1 MDEVAEG
8 PLGRGLDA
16 VAGLARNAVVPAK
29 GLAALVLRP
38 PWVPEA
44 LSPARALHDV
54 SVRVQRGRDLSAV
67 ALHELLET
75 LLDAQVPKIADAV
88 LARLDLT
95 TLIADHV
102 DVAQIV
108 ESVLDRL
115 DLTEL
120 ARTRIDLAQLTNEV
134 IDEINLPA
142 IIRESTSGV
151 ASDVVTGARA
161 SAATADEAVA
171 RFLTRRRRRRAETVA
186 NDNTDRTGEPTS

>member
-1 MDEVAEG
+1 MAEPADG
-8 PLGRGLDA
+8 PFGRGLDA
-16 VAGLARNAVVPAK
+16 VAGLVRGAVVPAR
-29 GLAALVLRP
+29 GLVSLALHP
-38 PWVPEA
+38 PLLPEA
-44 LSPARALHDV
+44 MSPGKALQDV
-54 SVRVQRGRDLSAV
+54 SVRVQRGSEASLV
-67 ALHELLET
+67 ALHEMLET

-102 DVAQIV
+102 DVGQIV

-134 IDEINLPA
+134 IEEIDLPA
-142 IIRESTSGV
+142 IIRESSSGV

-161 SAATADEAVA
+161 GAATADEAVA
-171 RFLTRRRRRRAETVA
+171 RFLTRRRRRRAGTDEPEETA
-186 NDNTDRTGEPTS
+186 P